1 MLFTVNG
8 SEQSIEIKHLV
19 VAGWTARNMAS
30 VQEHIDELA
39 EIGVAPPSTVP
50 LFYRASNLLV
60 TQESIVE
67 VLSADTSGE
76 VEPLIIKADGKFY
89 LGIGSDH
96 TDRKLE
102 AYSVA
107 HSKQV
112 SAKPVS
118 TELWDFEEVA
128 GHLDDLL
135 IESWVDEGEGWVQYQ
150 KGSLANIRP
159 LTELIEK
166 GNLAEGSAMLC
177 GTCPA
182 IGGVRR
188 TEKFKM
194 SIHDPILSR
203 TIECVYTTKELPI
216 VS

>member
-1 MLFTVNG
+1 MLFIVNG

-19 VAGWTARNMAS
+19 VAGWTARDMKF

-39 EIGVAPPSTVP
+39 EIGVAPPSAVP

-60 TQESIVE
+60 TQESTVE
-67 VLSADTSGE
+67 VLSSDTSGE
-76 VEPLIIKADGKFY
+76 VEPLIIKADGKLY
-89 LGIGSDH
+89 LGVGSDH

-118 TELWDFEEVA
+118 SELWDFAEVA
-128 GHLDDLL
+128 HHLDDLL

-194 SIHDPILSR
+194 SIHDPILNR

>member
-1 MLFTVNG
+1 MIFTVNG
-8 SEQSIEIKHLV
+8 IAKTLDIQHLII
-19 VAGWTARNMAS
+19 AGWTARDMAS

-60 TQESIVE
+60 TQASIVE

-76 VEPLIIKADGKFY
+76 VEPLIIKAGGKLY

-118 TELWDFEEVA
+118 SELWDFEEVA
-128 GHLDDLL
+128 DHLDDLT
-135 IESWVDEGEGWVQYQ
+135 IESWVDEGEGWIQYQ
-150 KGSLANIRP
+150 KGALANIRP
-159 LTELIEK
+159 LTELLETSQM
-166 GNLAEGSAMLC
+166 LEGSAMLC

-194 SIHDPILSR
+194 SIHDPILNRSI
-203 TIECVYTTKELPI
+203 TCEYTSKELPI

>member
-1 MLFTVNG
+1 MLFTVN
-8 SEQSIEIKHLV
+8 ETAKQIDIKHLV
-19 VAGWTARNMAS
+19 IAGWTARDMET
-30 VQEHIDELA
+30 VQEHIDELI
-39 EIGVAPPSTVP
+39 EIGVTPPSTVP

-60 TQESIVE
+60 TQDPIVE
-67 VLSADTSGE
+67 VLSGDTSGE
-76 VEPLIIKADGKFY
+76 VEPLIIKAEGKLW
-89 LGIGSDH
+89 LGVGSDH

-102 AYSVA
+102 AHSVA

-112 SAKPVS
+112 SVKPVS
-118 TELWDFEEVA
+118 STLWDFDEVA
-128 GHLDDLL
+128 DHLDELL
-135 IESWVDEGEGWVQYQ
+135 IESWVDEGEGWTQYQ

-166 GNLAEGSAMLC
+166 GNLPEGSAMLC

-188 TEKFKM
+188 TEKFRM
-194 SIHDPILSR
+194 SIHDPVLNR
-203 TIECVYTTKELPI
+203 TISCEYITKELPI

>member
-1 MLFTVNG
+1 MFFTVNG
-8 SEQSIEIKHLV
+8 SAQHIEIKHLV
-19 VAGWTARNMAS
+19 VAGWTARDMKF

-39 EIGVAPPSTVP
+39 EIGVAPPSAVP

-60 TQESIVE
+60 TQESTVE

-76 VEPLIIKADGKFY
+76 VEPLIIKVDGKLY
-89 LGIGSDH
+89 LGVGSDH

-118 TELWDFEEVA
+118 SELWDFSEVA
-128 GHLDDLL
+128 DHLDDLL

-166 GNLAEGSAMLC
+166 GNLSEGSAMLC

-194 SIHDPILSR
+194 SIHDPILNR

>member
-1 MLFTVNG
+1 MIFTVNG
-8 SEQSIEIKHLV
+8 AAKTFDIQHLII
-19 VAGWTARNMAS
+19 AGWTARDMAS

-60 TQESIVE
+60 TQASQVE

-76 VEPLIIKADGKFY
+76 VEPLIIKADGKLY

-128 GHLDDLL
+128 GHLDDLT

-166 GNLAEGSAMLC
+166 GNLLDGSAMLC

-194 SIHDPILSR
+194 SIHDPILNR
-203 TIECVYTTKELPI
+203 TISCEYLSKELPI

>member
-1 MLFTVNG
+1 MLFSVNG
-8 SEQSIEIKHLV
+8 SAQTIEIKHLV
-19 VAGWTARNMAS
+19 VAGWTARDMKF

-39 EIGVAPPSTVP
+39 EIGVAPPSAVP

-76 VEPLIIKADGKFY
+76 VEPLIIKADGKLY
-89 LGIGSDH
+89 LGVGSDH

-118 TELWDFEEVA
+118 SELWDFAEVA
-128 GHLDDLL
+128 DHLDDLL

-150 KGSLANIRP
+150 KGTLANIRP

-194 SIHDPILSR
+194 SIHDPILNR
-203 TIECVYTTKELPI
+203 TIECVYTTQELPI